1 MRAGFRRL
9 FRRSKTPPV
18 LDPVGYRLPSYLV
31 DPREPTW
38 GPLDDQASSQ
48 AESQP
53 SAGSSTG
60 AQETP
65 RFDPPA
71 PTGPPQVRLMMAD
84 GSVQDLPE
92 DPETARKAA
101 YYVRSMLSPPPPPP
115 PPGGS
120 QD

>member
-1 MRAGFRRL
+1 MRL
-9 FRRSKTPPV
+9 FGRSKPPPV

-31 DPREPTW
+31 DTQEPAW
-38 GPLDDQASSQ
+38 GPPDG
-48 AESQP
+48 QP
-53 SAGSSTG
+53 STG
-60 AQETP
+60 AQ
-65 RFDPPA
+65 DPPRLDRPA
-71 PTGPPQVRLMMAD
+71 PSGPPQVKLMMAD

-115 PPGGS
+115 RPGAP

>member
-9 FRRSKTPPV
+9 FGRSKTPPE

-31 DPREPTW
+31 DTRAPAW
-38 GPLDDQASSQ
+38 GPT
-48 AESQP
+48 EGQP
-53 SAGSSTG
+53 PTGSSPG
-60 AQETP
+60 AQ
-65 RFDPPA
+65 DPPRLA
-71 PTGPPQVRLMMAD
+71 PPLPSGPATVTLMMAD
-84 GSVQDLPE
+84 GSIQDLPE

-115 PPGGS
+115 PPGEP